1 MSTCLKQHFLYR
13 GYGYSTPF
21 ANKRKIQNPE
31 GRWQPAQKMP
41 DMSENEER
49 CQNPK
54 PKTRKP
60 NPNPREENG
69 KKKRTGREKKGN
81 GSFPIL
87 KQTRL
92 KSVEL

>member
-1 MSTCLKQHFLYR
+1 MFGVVYAEMCEHLELESGMGGMSK
-13 GYGYSTPF
+13 
-21 ANKRKIQNPE
+21 
-31 GRWQPAQKMP
+31 
-41 DMSENEER
+41 NEER

-92 KSVEL
+92 KRVEL

>member
-1 MSTCLKQHFLYR
+1 MSRSYAEPHQR
-13 GYGYSTPF
+13 V
-21 ANKRKIQNPE
+21 AQNNFDS
-31 GRWQPAQKMP
+31 ALLSFVVSK
-41 DMSENEER
+41 NEER

-87 KQTRL
+87 NGQHVRAL
-92 KSVEL
+92 P